1 MKIHSILLALAVGI
15 PLSGCLSTFGPEIG
29 MTEKQWL
36 HRTLIADVAY
46 MKDNVKAYRS
56 GGAYYYFKD
65 GILVKIDEGM
75 IPAQTINM
83 EIRPHET
90 IATSKSGD
98 IYTEL
103 KKLDSLKKEGIITEE
118 EFQAQKKRILEA
130 QK

>member
-1 MKIHSILLALAVGI
+1 MKIHSFLLALILGLS
-15 PLSGCLSTFGPEIG
+15 LSGCLSTFGPEIG

-83 EIRPHET
+83 EISSHQT
-90 IATSKSGD
+90 TATAKSGD
-98 IYTEL
+98 IYTDL

-118 EFQAQKKRILEA
+118 EFQAQKKKILDT